1 MNHMATWEQV
11 VLGILV
17 VLLLLWFFPGIKRM
31 LQQSREAEEKDW
43 KGLLLP
49 LGVVVLFVLLLIAL
63 V

>member
-1 MNHMATWEQV
+1 MNSMATWEQV

-17 VLLLLWFFPGIKRM
+17 VLILLWFFPGIRQM
-31 LQQSREAEEKDW
+31 LAQSREAEEKDW

-49 LGVVVLFVLLLIAL
+49 LGVVVLFVLLLISL

>member
-1 MNHMATWEQV
+1 MATWEQV

-49 LGVVVLFVLLLIAL
+49 LGVVVLFVLLLISL

>member
-1 MNHMATWEQV
+1 MNQMATWEQV

-17 VLLLLWFFPGIKRM
+17 VLVLLWFFPGVKRM
-31 LQQSREAEEKDW
+31 LEQSREAEEKDW

-49 LGVVVLFVLLLIAL
+49 LGAVILFVLLLISL